1 MGKQAIQS
9 RRRMR
14 ETAHEHWLSLRS
26 STQRRDGVDV
36 ATVAAGV
43 DSGFGAIRYALTP
56 DAAPRL
62 LIPVSAGVSASD
74 VRKLGGPSV
83 DISITR
89 LSLSGIWS
97 LYVDIGLRERR
108 LESLFG
114 DLCTQIISRIADG
127 IPPLAAVASCIRDFR
142 ILLAEEPQAPVDVS
156 TVLGLLGELVVLRE
170 GVRRSAQAVDSWT
183 GPLGQRHDFRGPGG
197 ALEVKSTA
205 FLQSS
210 NVHIHGLEQLSPPA
224 DAPLWLA
231 HVVLERA
238 AAGNVYVEQLCK
250 ELIALGV
257 KEDAVVSRLAS
268 MGCQDSKAPEWN
280 ALRTTL
286 EAIRLYSV
294 SDKFPRLTTS
304 LLPHGQLPAGVGDV
318 QYTIDLG
325 SAADQL
331 VPSTQHEHVY
341 EAVFS

>member
-1 MGKQAIQS
+1 
-9 RRRMR
+9 MR
-14 ETAHEHWLSLRS
+14 DTAHEHWLSLRS

-36 ATVAAGV
+36 ATVATGV
-43 DSGFGAIRYALTP
+43 DSGFGAVRYALTP

-62 LIPVSAGVSASD
+62 LIPVSAGGSASD

-83 DISITR
+83 DVSITR
-89 LSLSGIWS
+89 LSLSDSWS
-97 LYVDIGLRERR
+97 LYIDIGLRERR

-114 DLCTQIISRIADG
+114 DLCTQIVSRIAEG
-127 IPPLAAVASCIRDFR
+127 LPPLAAVASCIRDFR
-142 ILLAEEPQAPVDVS
+142 ILFAEESQAPVDVS

-170 GVRRSAQAVDSWT
+170 GVRRSALAVDYWT
-183 GPLGQRHDFRGPGG
+183 GPLGQRHDFRGPRG

-210 NVHIHGLEQLSPPA
+210 TVHIHGLEQLSPPT
-224 DAPLWLA
+224 DTPLWLA
-231 HVVLERA
+231 HVVLERS
-238 AAGNVYVEQLCK
+238 AAGNVYVEELCK
-250 ELIALGV
+250 ELIESGV
-257 KEDAVVSRLAS
+257 QEDAIVSRLAS
-268 MGCQDSKAPEWN
+268 MGCQDYKAPGWN

-294 SDKFPRLTTS
+294 SDNFPRLTTS
-304 LLPHGQLPAGVGDV
+304 LLPSGQVPAGVGDV

-325 SAADQL
+325 TATDQL

>member
-1 MGKQAIQS
+1 
-9 RRRMR
+9 MR

-26 STQRRDGVDV
+26 STRRSDGADV
-36 ATVAAGV
+36 ATVTSGV

-56 DAAPRL
+56 EAAPRL
-62 LIPVSAGVSASD
+62 LIPVSSGGSASD

-108 LESLFG
+108 LESPFG
-114 DLCTQIISRIADG
+114 DLCTQIVSRIADG

-142 ILLAEEPQAPVDVS
+142 ILLAEEPQTPVDLS

-170 GVRRSAQAVDSWT
+170 GARRSAQAVDSWT
-183 GPLGQRHDFRGPGG
+183 GPLGHRHDFRGPGG

-210 NVHIHGLEQLSPPA
+210 TVHIHGLEQLSPPA
-224 DAPLWLA
+224 DTPLWLA
-231 HVVLERA
+231 HVVLERS

-257 KEDAVVSRLAS
+257 QEDAIVSRLAS

-286 EAIRLYSV
+286 EAIRLYLV
-294 SDKFPRLTTS
+294 SDNFPRLTTN
-304 LLPHGQLPAGVGDV
+304 LLPNGQLPAGVGDV

-331 VPSTQHEHVY
+331 VPSTRHEHVY

>member
-1 MGKQAIQS
+1 
-9 RRRMR
+9 MR
-14 ETAHEHWLSLRS
+14 ETAHVHWLSLRS

-36 ATVAAGV
+36 ATVTAGV

-56 DAAPRL
+56 EAAPRL
-62 LIPVSAGVSASD
+62 LIPVSTGGSVSD

-83 DISITR
+83 DVTFTR
-89 LSLSGIWS
+89 LSLSDSWS
-97 LYVDIGLRERR
+97 LYIDIGLRERR

-114 DLCTQIISRIADG
+114 DLCTQIVSRIADG
-127 IPPLAAVASCIRDFR
+127 APPLAAVASCIRDFR

-156 TVLGLLGELVVLRE
+156 TVLGLLGELVILRE
-170 GVRRSAQAVDSWT
+170 GVKLSPQAVDAWS
-183 GPLGQRHDFRGPGG
+183 GPLGQRHDFRGLGG

-210 NVHIHGLEQLSPPA
+210 TAHIHGLEQLSPPA
-224 DAPLWLA
+224 DTPLWLA
-231 HVVLERA
+231 HVVLERS

-257 KEDAVVSRLAS
+257 QEDAIVSRLAS
-268 MGCQDSKAPEWN
+268 MGCQDFRAPEWN
-280 ALRTTL
+280 ALRTAL
-286 EAIRLYSV
+286 ESIRLYSV
-294 SDKFPRLTTS
+294 SNNFPRLTTN
-304 LLPHGQLPAGVGDV
+304 LLPNGQLPVGVVDV

>member
-1 MGKQAIQS
+1 
-9 RRRMR
+9 MR
-14 ETAHEHWLSLRS
+14 ENAHERWLSLRS
-26 STQRRDGVDV
+26 STQRRDEVDV
-36 ATVAAGV
+36 STVTAGV

-56 DAAPRL
+56 EAAPRL
-62 LIPVSAGVSASD
+62 LIPVSAGGSASD

-89 LSLSGIWS
+89 LSLSGSWS
-97 LYVDIGLRERR
+97 LYIDIGLRERR

-114 DLCTQIISRIADG
+114 DLCTQIVSRIADG
-127 IPPLAAVASCIRDFR
+127 APPLAAVGSCIRDFR
-142 ILLAEEPQAPVDVS
+142 ILLAEESQAPVDVS
-156 TVLGLLGELVVLRE
+156 TVLGLLGELVILRE
-170 GVRRSAQAVDSWT
+170 GAKRSPKAVDAWT
-183 GPLGQRHDFRGPGG
+183 GPLRQRHDFRGLGG
-197 ALEVKSTA
+197 ALEVKSTG

-210 NVHIHGLEQLSPPA
+210 TVHIHGLEQLSPPA
-224 DAPLWLA
+224 ATPLWLA
-231 HVVLERA
+231 HVVLERS
-238 AAGNVYVEQLCK
+238 AAGNVYVEQLCN
-250 ELIALGV
+250 ELIAMGV
-257 KEDAVVSRLAS
+257 QEDAIVSRLAS

-294 SDKFPRLTTS
+294 SDNFPRLTTS
-304 LLPHGQLPAGVGDV
+304 LLPNEQIPAGVGDV

-331 VPSTQHEHVY
+331 LPGTQHEHVY